1 MITRKM
7 EYWKF
12 CWALEEIIKKEFYA
26 PPVVAM
32 CHSDETRTL
41 SLTVYTMD
49 FGVHRAFRFSLFEE
63 IILGIDST
71 ALLDYLAREIRSWVE
86 QNRPAVRI
94 EEAKFTKE
102 DFLPEV
108 NII

>member
-26 PPVVAM
+26 PPVVTM
-32 CHSDETRTL
+32 HHSDEMRTL
-41 SLTVYTMD
+41 NLTVYTCE

-63 IILGIDST
+63 IILDTDST
-71 ALLDYLAREIRSWVE
+71 ALLEYLAREIHSWAE
-86 QNRPAVRI
+86 QNRTAVRI
-94 EEAKFTKE
+94 EEAKFTK
-102 DFLPEV
+102 DNFLPEV
-108 NII
+108 NLV